1 MESCDGIELASF
13 CGNYVFPHVCDQNF
27 WSTSYMT
34 GVVQAAP
41 VIKVNIYPVV
51 KVNIY
56 PVVSYFNIT

>member
-1 MESCDGIELASF
+1 
-13 CGNYVFPHVCDQNF
+13 
-27 WSTSYMT
+27 MT

-41 VIKVNIYPVV
+41 VIKINIYPVV

>member
-1 MESCDGIELASF
+1 
-13 CGNYVFPHVCDQNF
+13 
-27 WSTSYMT
+27 MT

-56 PVVSYFNIT
+56 PVVSYFNII

>member
-1 MESCDGIELASF
+1 
-13 CGNYVFPHVCDQNF
+13 
-27 WSTSYMT
+27 MT

-56 PVVSYFNIT
+56 PIVSYFNII